1 MAVEDKL
8 QAIVEKIGSINA
20 TLSGT
25 LDTTIHN
32 VPPNMQTITATVNGT
47 VTPGEGYQGIE
58 KVIVAVP
65 NSTEERTFNTN
76 GEYYPTSPN
85 IGFSKVIVNVTN
97 WNLQAKSI
105 SKSEITDTTVI
116 ECDPGYDGLS
126 SVTINID

>member
-25 LDTTIHN
+25 IDTTIHN
-32 VPPNMQTITATVNGT
+32 VPPNMQTITATVNGD
-47 VTPGEGYQGIE
+47 VVPGEGYQGLA

-65 NSTEERTFNTN
+65 NGTEEKELTEN
-76 GEYYPTSPN
+76 GEYFPASPN
-85 IGFSKVIVNVTN
+85 IGFSKVTVNVTN

-105 SKSEITDTTVI
+105 NKADITETTVI
-116 ECDPGYDGLS
+116 ECDSGYDGLS
-126 SVTINID
+126 SVTINVD